1 MTDNS
6 NLKGLENFVL
16 LVIGAVN
23 RPISILHLEK
33 EVFLLWNFHPAIKA
47 YLHFIKH
54 YRGPFSVEIERIAKN
69 PFYLENCWDYI
80 PPKKGD
86 DLSGGYLILN
96 PKGEMEYSK
105 LFEQANSNLSLQHL
119 LTGIKMVRELYDN
132 LTLEELLLLIYDTY
146 PEYRER
152 SNVYFKIHDKRE
164 ILAKRMRNK
173 GIIDDE
179 RFNLLM
185 SGT

>member
-1 MTDNS
+1 MDDNS

-16 LVIGAVN
+16 LVLGSIN
-23 RPISILHLEK
+23 RPLSLLHLEK
-33 EVFLLWNFHPAIKA
+33 EVFLLWNFHPSIKN

-86 DLSGGYLILN
+86 DLSGGYLKLN
-96 PKGEMEYSK
+96 QNGEVKYSH
-105 LFEQANSNLSLQHL
+105 LFEQANANPSLQNL
-119 LTGIKMVRELYDN
+119 LTGVKMVRELYDN

-146 PEYRER
+146 PEYREK
-152 SNVYFKIHDKRE
+152 SNVFFKIFDKRE
-164 ILAKRMRNK
+164 ILAKKMRSK

-179 RFNLLM
+179 RYNLLV
-185 SGT
+185 SGI